1 MWYSV
6 NFFYK
11 KEKKNKN
18 SNAFYINILKKKTNS
33 SHHVKLQN
41 ITKLYKY
48 LFAAILYIYFG

>member
-6 NFFYK
+6 IFFYK

-18 SNAFYINILKKKTNS
+18 SNAFYINILKKTNS

-48 LFAAILYIYFG
+48 LFAPILYIYFG